1 MKSKKQIMATAKLIL
16 EFPEWLLKKI
26 FRAWQIY
33 MLMGEWMFIQLGLDQ
48 EEEGRKM
55 MAIIRKINFI
65 KPDDKLPF
73 DLPNLR

>member
-1 MKSKKQIMATAKLIL
+1 MATAKFIF

-33 MLMGEWMFIQLGLDQ
+33 MLMGEWVFVQMGFDR
-48 EEEGRKM
+48 EEEGRKV
-55 MAIIRKINFI
+55 MAFIRKINFI